1 MATPLTYTARY
12 THPATAVRAAI
23 SDEVYWK
30 DRIAAVGGPNAQL
43 ESVSVTGDRATI
55 AMVQSIAAEL
65 LPSAVTAVRPG
76 DLVIPR
82 TESWDGWSGTFN
94 ARVEGAPAEVNGT
107 ISLVDDD
114 EGSVASFDGTA
125 EVQIPMFGGKIEAAI
140 VERLAEL
147 IGEETEFT
155 NSWLAE
161 H

>member
-30 DRIAAVGGPNAQL
+30 DRIAAVGGPDAQL

-82 TESWDGWSGTFN
+82 TESWDGWSATFN
-94 ARVEGAPAEVNGT
+94 ARVEGAPAEVSGT

-125 EVQIPMFGGKIEAAI
+125 EVKIPMFGSKIEAAI